1 MKGSL
6 YEEEFMNTLKSI
18 HLARSLEK
26 RSIIVKISTKFLEDF
41 TKELKED
48 GYTVYVN
55 LVCYLDDRSS
65 VTISWE

>member
-1 MKGSL
+1 ME
-6 YEEEFMNTLKSI
+6 YEEEFTNILKSI
-18 HLARSLEK
+18 HFARSLGNK
-26 RSIIVKISTKFLEDF
+26 SIIVKISSRFLEDL

-55 LVCYLDDRSS
+55 LVCYLDKEVSS